1 MKNLILIYP
10 KNIIFTI
17 GLIFLSACYLSAK
30 GSSIDRFTM
39 IRDSSKM
46 IFGFFQRIES
56 VDKEVIK
63 KLPLESDYKGFIVPV
78 FYRKA
83 PAYKD
88 GLRPGDIIISI
99 DNKSFHSV
107 DEMKAYIGNK
117 KEKKIVLN
125 IYRNDV
131 IQTISTKLLT
141 EKKFNKQWLGTP
153 EKKRKK
159 LLDVGDPYQ
168 ILKIKQV
175 FQETHWSFLK
185 LDQLKEA
192 KKAVQSTG
200 KPLLIVLFG
209 SSACCEHL
217 ALNQQP
223 YRNLITDPLVQV
235 LIEKKFTSILILKPE
250 AYKIYGEYN
259 IVSNSP
265 VLLTVSPE
273 GKLQSYI
280 SLLDTTTLENIT
292 EFLEEGKKNKLDF
305 EIK

>member
-1 MKNLILIYP
+1 MDSK
-10 KNIIFTI
+10 KIIFTV
-17 GLIFLSACYLSAK
+17 GLIFLSACYLSTK
-30 GSSIDRFTM
+30 GSSIDRITM

-63 KLPLESDYKGFIVPV
+63 KLPLESDQKGFIVPIL
-78 FYRKA
+78 YRKA

-99 DNKSFHSV
+99 DNISFHSV
-107 DEMKAYIGNK
+107 DEMKTYIGNK

-141 EKKFNKQWLGTP
+141 EDKFKKQWSRTP
-153 EKKRKK
+153 EKKRNK
-159 LLDVGDPYQ
+159 LLDVGDPYH

-175 FQETHWSFLK
+175 FQETHWRFLK

-192 KKAVQSTG
+192 KKNVQSTG
-200 KPLLIVLFG
+200 KPLLIALFG

-223 YRNLITDPLVQV
+223 YRNLITDPSVQK

-265 VLLTVSPE
+265 VLLAVSPE

-280 SLLDTTTLENIT
+280 SLLDTTTSENIIT
-292 EFLEEGKKNKLDF
+292 FLEEQVK
-305 EIK
+305 